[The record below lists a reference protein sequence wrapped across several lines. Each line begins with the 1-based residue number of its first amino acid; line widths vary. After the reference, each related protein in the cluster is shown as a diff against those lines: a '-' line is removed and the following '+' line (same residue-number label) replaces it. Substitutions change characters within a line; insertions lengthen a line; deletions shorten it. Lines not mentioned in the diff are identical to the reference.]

1 MIQKLLYR
9 TYTQSFQCYPCMYIL
24 NLNGEK
30 SQGDT
35 CKRADENEKI
45 SANEIVLRIPYFF
58 YLPVA
63 FEYNC
68 THSLKK

>member
-1 MIQKLLYR
+1 MKSYQRSDDFRKKKNHKMSNDSR
-9 TYTQSFQCYPCMYIL
+9 TSISYIFLEFQCYPCMYIL

-45 SANEIVLRIPYFF
+45 SANEIVLRI
-58 YLPVA
+58 
-63 FEYNC
+63 
-68 THSLKK
+68 T

>member
-1 MIQKLLYR
+1 
-9 TYTQSFQCYPCMYIL
+9 MYIL

-45 SANEIVLRIPYFF
+45 SANDIVLRILYYF

-68 THSLKK
+68 TPSLKK